1 MTPWTAAR
9 QAPLSMG
16 FPRQEDWTGLPF
28 PSPGIFPTQ
37 GLNPCLLFGRWI
49 LHHGATS
56 EVLFFVCVYVCLC
69 VCVTC
74 SAVSDSLRHH
84 GLQPSRLLCP
94 WDSPGK
100 DTGVACH
107 SLPRR
112 SARTQDSNLGLLH
125 CRQILY
131 LLRHQGSPFLPMRT
145 VYSCAFLLISYM
157 LGLCVS
163 V

>member
-1 MTPWTAAR
+1 MDCSPTGSSVHGISQAR
-9 QAPLSMG
+9 RLDWVAISFSRDLPHPGFKPMSPVWQVDSSPRSHQLSPFLPL
-16 FPRQEDWTGLPF
+16 
-28 PSPGIFPTQ
+28 
-37 GLNPCLLFGRWI
+37 C
-49 LHHGATS
+49 
-56 EVLFFVCVYVCLC
+56 VCVFVC

-131 LLRHQGSPFLPMRT
+131 LLRHQGSPFLPMHT